1 VERAAAELRCHAP
14 RMDPITF
21 RSKVDGWLAGVLL
34 ISALASLMAVAIVGV
49 VESPLLALA
58 ISPLLLLS
66 VGLPLWVLRATE
78 YRVDASDLHVRSG
91 PFSWHVPLSEIRAVT
106 PTRNPLS
113 SPALSLDRLR
123 IDYGR
128 AGSIMVSPADKESFV
143 AELRKRVPAV
153 LTGGTLT

>member
-1 VERAAAELRCHAP
+1 
-14 RMDPITF
+14 MDPITF
-21 RSKVDGWLAGVLL
+21 RSKVDWWLAAVLL
-34 ISALASLMAVAIVGV
+34 ISALASVMAVAIVAV

-66 VGLPLWVLRATE
+66 AGLPLWLLRATE
-78 YRVDASDLHVRSG
+78 YRIDATDLHVRCG
-91 PFSWHVPLSEIRAVT
+91 PFTWRVPFSEIRAVT

-123 IDYGR
+123 IDFGR
-128 AGSIMVSPADKESFV
+128 MSSIMLSPVDKESLV

-153 LTGGTLT
+153 